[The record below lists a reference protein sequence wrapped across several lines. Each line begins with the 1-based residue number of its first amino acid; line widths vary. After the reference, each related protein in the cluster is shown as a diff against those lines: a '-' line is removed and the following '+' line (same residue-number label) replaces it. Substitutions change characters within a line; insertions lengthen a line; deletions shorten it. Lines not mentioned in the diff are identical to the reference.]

1 MNNRR
6 RIIYKEEKKIHSNE
20 ITFSEIKRY
29 FDKIKIEDIHTPR
42 IPNNDAELR
51 AMVYKIHTHFFK
63 AIAINL
69 KYRKK
74 ISKRRKKWD

>member
-6 RIIYKEEKKIHSNE
+6 RIIYKEEKKNYSNE

-29 FDKIKIEDIHTPR
+29 FDKIKIENIHAPR

-51 AMVYKIHTHFFK
+51 AMIYKTYPHIF
-63 AIAINL
+63 
-69 KYRKK
+69 
-74 ISKRRKKWD
+74 

>member
-29 FDKIKIEDIHTPR
+29 FDKIKIENIHVPR
-42 IPNNDAELR
+42 KPSNYAELR
-51 AMVYKIHTHFFK
+51 AMTYKIYPHIFK
-63 AIAINL
+63 CIAIKL
-69 KYRKK
+69 KHRKK
-74 ISKRRKKWD
+74 IIKEVVK